1 MPNSKKQWIDYNQ
14 NDKSFQ
20 GCPMQST
27 IIEQDA
33 RLIDHFLNSYSLV
46 KKSPRMPT
54 WWYMQPLLV
63 LQMFVDE
70 KGNCSLAFS

>member
-33 RLIDHFLNSYSLV
+33 RLLDHFLNSYSLV

-54 WWYMQPLLV
+54 W
-63 LQMFVDE
+63 
-70 KGNCSLAFS
+70 